1 MGTPNSE
8 FDIETTLDLDNIDV
22 DAAKRLEEGTDKT
35 GVEAVIEQEAAPE
48 PQAKPAQLLSEEPT
62 EEELASYSE
71 AVKKRIDKLVKA
83 REDAKREALRLQ
95 QERDEAVQFAQ
106 SAYQQRKALEEQAK
120 KLGEESASAL
130 TAKIEADL
138 KAARAQLVE
147 ALNTY
152 DTEAAADAQI
162 KIAELTSAKR
172 EAEAKKVS
180 RPVAQDEQPVVQ
192 SQPTVR
198 PAPDTRAQEWAARN
212 GAWFQKDKA
221 MTAFVF
227 GVHEDLVER
236 GIDPRFQADDYYRQL
251 DEAVKKRFPEA
262 FEDTRALS
270 PRSSPVAPAT
280 RSSTGRKKVTLSAAE
295 LAIAR
300 RLNVTPE
307 QFAREKYLL
316 ENPNA

>member
-1 MGTPNSE
+1 MGRPNEE
-8 FDIETTLDLDNIDV
+8 FEIETTLDLDNLDV
-22 DAAKRLEEGTDKT
+22 EAAKQLENPEEKT
-35 GVEAVIEQEAAPE
+35 GVEAVIEEDN
-48 PQAKPAQLLSEEPT
+48 AKTVKQPVALSEEPT

-71 AVKKRIDKLVKA
+71 TVRKRIDKLVGA
-83 REDAKREALRLQ
+83 REAARREAQRLQ
-95 QERDEAVQFAQ
+95 QERDEALAYAQ
-106 SAYQQRKALEEQAK
+106 TALAQRQRLEEQARK
-120 KLGEESASAL
+120 FGEQSATVLGEKL
-130 TAKIEADL
+130 EADL

-162 KIAELTSAKR
+162 KIAELTAAKR
-172 EAEAKKVS
+172 EAEAKKVAQ
-180 RPVAQDEQPVVQ
+180 PVAQDDVPVVQ
-192 SQPTVR
+192 PRSTAR

-227 GVHEDLVER
+227 GVHEELVER
-236 GIDPRFQADDYYRQL
+236 GVDPRTQADDYYRQL

-262 FEDTRALS
+262 FEDARAGTAQ
-270 PRSSPVAPAT
+270 RSPVAPAT
-280 RSSTGRKKVTLSAAE
+280 RSATGRKKVTLSAAE
-295 LAIAR
+295 LSIAR